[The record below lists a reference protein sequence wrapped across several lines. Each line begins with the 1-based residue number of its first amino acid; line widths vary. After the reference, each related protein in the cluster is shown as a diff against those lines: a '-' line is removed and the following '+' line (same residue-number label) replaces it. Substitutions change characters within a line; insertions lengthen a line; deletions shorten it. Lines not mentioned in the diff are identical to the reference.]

1 MHWQLRARTLELD
14 RPIVV
19 GIVNVTPDSFSDGG
33 RLATPEAA
41 LAHARRL
48 VAEGADVLDVGGEST
63 RPQGAVPVSAA
74 VERARVVPVVRL
86 LRRALPDV
94 PVSVD
99 TVKAEVAEAVLDEGA
114 DAINDVSAFRLDPRM
129 AQICAH
135 AGCGV
140 ILMHSRGAVHDMGT
154 FVHADYDGDA
164 AGVVMAELRERVDHA
179 RRAGVAADRIVVDP
193 GIGFAKRAATSL
205 AMLAALP
212 ALAAWGYPVLVGV
225 SRKRFI
231 GEITGVREPQERV
244 HGTTGANVAALCL
257 GARLFRVHDARAARE
272 ALDVAWAV
280 RGAGAPA

>member
-1 MHWQLRARTLELD
+1 
-14 RPIVV
+14 
-19 GIVNVTPDSFSDGG
+19 
-33 RLATPEAA
+33 LATF
-41 LAHARRL
+41 
-48 VAEGADVLDVGGEST
+48 
-63 RPQGAVPVSAA
+63 
-74 VERARVVPVVRL
+74 L
-86 LRRALPDV
+86 L
-94 PVSVD
+94 
-99 TVKAEVAEAVLDEGA
+99 
-114 DAINDVSAFRLDPRM
+114 
-129 AQICAH
+129 
-135 AGCGV
+135 GV
-140 ILMHSRGAVHDMGT
+140 
-154 FVHADYDGDA
+154 YDGYA
-164 AGVVMAELRERVDHA
+164 AGVVLGELRERVDHA